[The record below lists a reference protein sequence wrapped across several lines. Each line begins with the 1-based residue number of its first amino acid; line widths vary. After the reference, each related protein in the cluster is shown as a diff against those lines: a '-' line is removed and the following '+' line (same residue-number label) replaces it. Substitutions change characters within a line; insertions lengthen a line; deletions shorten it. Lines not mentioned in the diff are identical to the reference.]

1 MEETPCPRMPM
12 YGGFSI
18 AADGVGFKMPCRWCG
33 EIIAAS
39 ILDEPLDLGNGF
51 GEAHAKVIVS
61 HLEKYHSGLF
71 KDGLTFNQE
80 CEKCHNHATFAPS

>member
-1 MEETPCPRMPM
+1 
-12 YGGFSI
+12 
-18 AADGVGFKMPCRWCG
+18 MPCRWCG